1 MREYHVPQI
10 RSGNVKEAEPIDNCG
25 IGQPNESQAQKRQ
38 NPLDG
43 GFKLRG
49 KVTTLSRLQEFL
61 RTALMIFNPKV
72 VLCVFYC
79 RS

>member
-1 MREYHVPQI
+1 MRNRPGPTNPQ
-10 RSGNVKEAEPIDNCG
+10 P
-25 IGQPNESQAQKRQ
+25 QKRQ

-43 GFKLRG
+43 GFKLCG
-49 KVTTLSRLQEFL
+49 EVTTLNRLQEFL

-72 VLCVFYC
+72 VLFVFYC